1 MRKIALFLIKMYQKT
16 LSPDHGLLAYKY
28 PHGYCKHYP
37 TCSEYAYQAVNTFGV
52 IKGGVKATKRVLKC
66 NPYSRGGYD
75 PIDLNK

>member
-28 PHGYCKHYP
+28 PYGYCKHYP